1 MPQIR
6 NSFHR
11 AAITL
16 GLIIGV
22 ASCGGDAPTAPGS
35 VVPTTPTAGK
45 YVATTLQV
53 ATNGQPTMD
62 VLAQGGALS
71 LVIAADGGT
80 TGSLVLPAAAAGGA
94 PVTVDMAGRAV
105 QTGTTVHFQQT
116 ADTFVGA
123 LAWQVSGSTLSVQN
137 QPVGNATFTIVLGRQ

>member
-1 MPQIR
+1 MPQLQNVFR
-6 NSFHR
+6 R

-16 GLIIGV
+16 GLIIGI

-35 VVPTTPTAGK
+35 VTPTTPTAGT
-45 YVATTLQV
+45 YVATTLLV
-53 ATNGQPTMD
+53 AVNGQPTTD

-80 TGSLVLPAAAAGGA
+80 SGSLVLPAAATGGA

-105 QTGTTVHFQQT
+105 QTATTVRFQQT

-123 LAWQVSGSTLSVQN
+123 LSWRVNGSTLSVQN
-137 QPVGNATFTIVLGRQ
+137 QSVGSAAYTIVLARQ